1 MTDEF
6 YMRRA
11 IELAKKG
18 RGWTNPNPMVGAV
31 IVKDG
36 SIIGE
41 GYHEKCGELHAERNA
56 IASLTESAEGATIYV
71 TLEPCCHYGK
81 TPPCVDQIIENRI
94 KRVVIGMVDPN
105 PLVSGKGVKKLQ
117 EAGIDVTVGILEDKC
132 KKLNEVFI
140 KYITKKKPFVVLKT
154 AMSLDGKISTTSGES
169 K

>member
-1 MTDEF
+1 M
-6 YMRRA
+6 
-11 IELAKKG
+11 
-18 RGWTNPNPMVGAV
+18 
-31 IVKDG
+31 
-36 SIIGE
+36 
-41 GYHEKCGELHAERNA
+41 
-56 IASLTESAEGATIYV
+56 YV
-71 TLEPCCHYGK
+71 TLEPCSHYGK

-154 AMSLDGKISTTSGES
+154 AMSRR
-169 K
+169 